1 MASSTL
7 KRLRPDSDNDEHEA
21 STIFTSQETF
31 ARYLIIEYKNKEKP
45 VTSLS
50 PFVIE
55 KQIESMIGTAKSVKK
70 LKNSTLLVET
80 TRKSQTENLK
90 KHTSFFGVP
99 VEVTEHKSLNSSKGI
114 IRNPILRAET
124 EENILEYLKPQGV
137 THVKRFTIRKNNA
150 IVNTNTLLLTF
161 NSVVT
166 PKTLKIFYQIIQVE
180 LYVPNPL
187 RCFNCQKFG
196 HHESNC
202 PADLGSVCEK
212 CGKGNHDH
220 FTSQCQN
227 KAQCVNCG
235 ENHMSRSSDCDVW
248 RKEKDVMKI
257 KVTQRLTYPE
267 ARKIYDQQKPKFTF
281 SKVVSSMPK
290 KPETKTSST
299 QYSVKDTEITES
311 SKVIISRIHKQ
322 IQNIQ
327 NNQTSTSKLS
337 STTAQKQQNQTNT
350 NSKQKVIS
358 DRMKRDL
365 MIQAKTT
372 TNLVPWQ
379 MTVSWIPTRVR
390 CAPAIGA
397 LVHGPQSRLQ
407 SSSFQSILF

>member
-7 KRLRPDSDNDEHEA
+7 KRLRPDSDDDEHEA
-21 STIFTSQETF
+21 STIFTSQENF
-31 ARYLIIEYKNKEKP
+31 ARYLIIESKNKEKP
-45 VTSLS
+45 ITSLS

-70 LKNSTLLVET
+70 LKNGTLLVET
-80 TRKSQTENLK
+80 TRKTQTENLK
-90 KHTSFFGVP
+90 KQTSFFGVP

-114 IRNPILRAET
+114 IRNPILRSET

-137 THVKRFTIRKNNA
+137 THVKRFTIRKNHET
-150 IVNTNTLLLTF
+150 INTNTLLLTF

-220 FTSQCQN
+220 LTSQCQN
-227 KAQCVNCG
+227 KAKCVNCG

-248 RKEKDVMKI
+248 KKEKEVMKI

-267 ARKIYDQQKPKFTF
+267 ARKIYDQQKPEFTF

-299 QYSVKDTEITES
+299 QYNVKDTEITES

-322 IQNIQ
+322 IQIIQ
-327 NNQTSTSKLS
+327 SNQTSTSKSS

-350 NSKQKVIS
+350 NSKQSKQKVIS
-358 DRMKRDL
+358 DRMKKGSDDP
-365 MIQAKTT
+365 IQNHNKFGPLADDGAMDTDEGTMRSGDRGSRPRSPVK
-372 TNLVPWQ
+372 
-379 MTVSWIPTRVR
+379 
-390 CAPAIGA
+390 APK
-397 LVHGPQSRLQ
+397 
-407 SSSFQSILF
+407 

>member
-7 KRLRPDSDNDEHEA
+7 KRLRPESDDDENEA
-21 STIFTSQETF
+21 STIFTSQENF
-31 ARYLIIEYKNKEKP
+31 ARYLIIESKNKEKP

-70 LKNSTLLVET
+70 LKNGTLLVET
-80 TRKSQTENLK
+80 TRKTQTENLK
-90 KHTSFFGVP
+90 KQTSFFGVP

-137 THVKRFTIRKNNA
+137 THVKRFTIRKNNE

-196 HHESNC
+196 HHENNC

-212 CGKGNHDH
+212 CGTGNHDH
-220 FTSQCQN
+220 LASQC
-227 KAQCVNCG
+227 KKPAKCVNCG
-235 ENHMSRSSDCDVW
+235 VQ
-248 RKEKDVMKI
+248 I
-257 KVTQRLTYPE
+257 K
-267 ARKIYDQQKPKFTF
+267 
-281 SKVVSSMPK
+281 
-290 KPETKTSST
+290 
-299 QYSVKDTEITES
+299 
-311 SKVIISRIHKQ
+311 
-322 IQNIQ
+322 
-327 NNQTSTSKLS
+327 
-337 STTAQKQQNQTNT
+337 
-350 NSKQKVIS
+350 
-358 DRMKRDL
+358 
-365 MIQAKTT
+365 
-372 TNLVPWQ
+372 
-379 MTVSWIPTRVR
+379 
-390 CAPAIGA
+390 
-397 LVHGPQSRLQ
+397 
-407 SSSFQSILF
+407 

>member
-7 KRLRPDSDNDEHEA
+7 KRLRPDSDDDEHEA
-21 STIFTSQETF
+21 STIFTSQENF
-31 ARYLIIEYKNKEKP
+31 ARYLIIESKNKEKP

-70 LKNSTLLVET
+70 LKNGTLLIET
-80 TRKSQTENLK
+80 TRKTQAENLK
-90 KHTSFFGVP
+90 KQTSFFGVP
-99 VEVTEHKSLNSSKGI
+99 VEVTEHQSLNSSKGI

-137 THVKRFTIRKNNA
+137 THVKRFTIRKNNER
-150 IVNTNTLLLTF
+150 INTNTLLLTF
-161 NSVVT
+161 NSVAT

-196 HHESNC
+196 HHKNNC

-212 CGKGNHDH
+212 CGTGNHDH
-220 FTSQCQN
+220 LASQC
-227 KAQCVNCG
+227 KKPAKCVNCG

-248 RKEKDVMKI
+248 KKEKEVMKI

-267 ARKIYDQQKPKFTF
+267 ARKIYDQQKPEFTF

-327 NNQTSTSKLS
+327 NNQTSTSKSS

-350 NSKQKVIS
+350 NSKQSKQKVIS
-358 DRMKRDL
+358 DRMKKGSDDP
-365 MIQAKTT
+365 IQNHNKFGPLADDGAMDTDEGTMHSGDRGSRPRSPVK
-372 TNLVPWQ
+372 
-379 MTVSWIPTRVR
+379 
-390 CAPAIGA
+390 APK
-397 LVHGPQSRLQ
+397 
-407 SSSFQSILF
+407 